1 MGIIYGKLKQ
11 HQKALDA
18 YQKATDINNLIA
30 EIYFRIGRTYE
41 IMAWYSDYGGR

>member
-30 EIYFRIGRTYE
+30 FSAISIIFIVV
-41 IMAWYSDYGGR
+41 